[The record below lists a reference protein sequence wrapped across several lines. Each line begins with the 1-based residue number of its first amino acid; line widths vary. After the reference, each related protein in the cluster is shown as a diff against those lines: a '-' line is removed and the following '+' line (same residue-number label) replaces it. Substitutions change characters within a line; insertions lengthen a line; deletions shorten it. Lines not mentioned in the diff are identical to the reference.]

1 MAPAAHETGAV
12 ALTGRLSRRTRRLY
26 LGGMLLLGVASV
38 SQLLSQAASTFDISW
53 IDAVGGPVRDTLGT
67 EWGRA
72 WLWRSGLFMV
82 LSVSLL
88 LRYQRSARKGDFA
101 DHGQGDGVVDYLA
114 FGALTAS
121 FLLLIPIMLVS
132 HAGATPDLAFPAQV
146 SDLLHLAGAAAWAGG
161 LIHLAVAVLPGLRGV
176 DPEDRRAFLAEAMPR
191 FSVVAILGAVALAA
205 SGAFSAWAQVTTIP
219 SLAVPYG
226 ITLVLKTALIVPL
239 LVLAI
244 VNHRWIRRR
253 LAGEDRAGL
262 WLTRTVAG
270 EALIVV
276 FVLLLA
282 GVMTSMEPARQ
293 VASREGRGL
302 PDGFSDGTISENV
315 LVIVSVEPAK
325 TGRNDVKVSFAD
337 RRGAPITDATDVRV
351 RLSFLEQDLGELPVP
366 LENTGGGV
374 WVLEDA
380 VIALVGVWQIEAD
393 VTRLGGFDARAAF
406 RFEVIAGAG
415 SDSNAIRPRP
425 DTGLALLGA
434 EIAIVGVVLLA
445 VGVPLGGWYVRRGAA
460 YMAPGTAAGVVG
472 AGLIV

>member
-1 MAPAAHETGAV
+1 
-12 ALTGRLSRRTRRLY
+12 
-26 LGGMLLLGVASV
+26 
-38 SQLLSQAASTFDISW
+38 
-53 IDAVGGPVRDTLGT
+53 
-67 EWGRA
+67 
-72 WLWRSGLFMV
+72 
-82 LSVSLL
+82 
-88 LRYQRSARKGDFA
+88 
-101 DHGQGDGVVDYLA
+101 
-114 FGALTAS
+114 
-121 FLLLIPIMLVS
+121 
-132 HAGATPDLAFPAQV
+132 
-146 SDLLHLAGAAAWAGG
+146 
-161 LIHLAVAVLPGLRGV
+161 
-176 DPEDRRAFLAEAMPR
+176 MPR

-205 SGAFSAWAQVTTIP
+205 SGVFSAWAQVTTIP

-282 GVMTSMEPARQ
+282 GVIASMEPARQ

-302 PDGFSDGTISENV
+302 PDGFLDGTISENV

-351 RLSFLEQDLGELPVP
+351 RLSFLEEDLGELPVP

-374 WVLEDA
+374 WALEDA